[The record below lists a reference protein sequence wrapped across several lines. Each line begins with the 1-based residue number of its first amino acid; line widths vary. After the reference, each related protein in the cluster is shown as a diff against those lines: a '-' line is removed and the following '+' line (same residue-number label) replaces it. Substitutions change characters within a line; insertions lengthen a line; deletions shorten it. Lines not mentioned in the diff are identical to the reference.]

1 MPAGNGAATH
11 RSAPNVYFFATCVID
26 MFAPDAGIDAI
37 EVLER
42 GGVTVHVPLRQTCC
56 GQPAYTTGFPEEAAR
71 VAAAQLDLF
80 PEPWPIVV
88 PSGSCGG
95 MLKHHWPKLFANDP
109 VRLSQAEGIAART
122 IEFTD
127 YLLKVADLNWDHAL
141 RSPLRVALHTA
152 CSARREMGTLDCGR
166 ALLQRLP
173 GVELVVQ
180 AHESECCG
188 FGGTFSVKHPEISA
202 AMTSDKLDAIRA
214 TGCDAMVSAD
224 CGCLLSLNLMLE
236 KRREPL
242 RGRHIA
248 SLIRERLDAGTGSR
262 AHASERAGQ

>member
-80 PEPWPIVV
+80 SEPWPIVV

-152 CSARREMGTLDCGR
+152 CSARREMGTLECGR

-214 TGCDAMVSAD
+214 TGCDVMVSAD
-224 CGCLLSLNLMLE
+224 CGCLLSLNLMQE
-236 KRREPL
+236 KRRQPL

>member
-1 MPAGNGAATH
+1 MSAAAGTAMH

-37 EVLER
+37 DVLER
-42 GGVTVHVPLRQTCC
+42 SGVTVHVPLRQTCC
-56 GQPAYTTGFPEEAAR
+56 GQPAYTTGFPEEAAK

-88 PSGSCGG
+88 PSGSCCG

-109 VRLSQAEGIAART
+109 LRLAKAEGIAGRT

-127 YLLKVADLNWDHAL
+127 YLLNVADLNLAHAR

-152 CSARREMGTLDCGR
+152 CSARREMGTLECGR

-180 AHESECCG
+180 AHEFECCG

-236 KRREPL
+236 KRREPQ

-248 SLIRERLDAGTGSR
+248 SLIRERLDAS
-262 AHASERAGQ
+262 AGEGAGR

>member
-1 MPAGNGAATH
+1 MPAANGAATH

-37 EVLER
+37 DVLER
-42 GGVTVHVPLRQTCC
+42 SGVTVHVPLRQTCC

-127 YLLKVADLNWDHAL
+127 YLLKVAALNWDQAL

-188 FGGTFSVKHPEISA
+188 FGGTFSVMHPEISA

-214 TGCDAMVSAD
+214 TGCDVMVSAD
-224 CGCLLSLNLMLE
+224 CGCLLSLNLMQE
-236 KRREPL
+236 KRRQPL

>member
-1 MPAGNGAATH
+1 MPAANGAATH

-127 YLLKVADLNWDHAL
+127 YLLKVAALNWDQAL

-188 FGGTFSVKHPEISA
+188 FGGTFSVMHPEISA

-214 TGCDAMVSAD
+214 TGCDVMVSAD
-224 CGCLLSLNLMLE
+224 CGCLLSLNLMQE
-236 KRREPL
+236 KRRQPL